1 MQELKS
7 FAVLPTAKAMGAL
20 YLIFGA
26 IVSVFVA
33 IAALAGGRPGQAV
46 LMLILMGPLYGVGGF
61 IMTVITAWLYNQ
73 VAARIGGI
81 EIELAPR
88 SSV

>member
-7 FAVLPTAKAMGAL
+7 FAILPTAKAMGAL
-20 YLIFGA
+20 YLILGA
-26 IVSVFVA
+26 VVSVFVA
-33 IAALAGGRPGQAV
+33 IAAFAAGRPGQAILV
-46 LMLILMGPLYGVGGF
+46 LILMAPLYGVGGF
-61 IMTVITAWLYNQ
+61 IMTAIMTWLYNQ

-88 SSV
+88 SGV